1 LQKLPTERRS
11 RVSEQFL
18 EGACVH
24 TRRAAWKASF
34 QTGVTPVW
42 RAYNS
47 AQILWRTIKPFE
59 ANSPRKL
66 EHAQNA
72 PGDAGESIWIGIS

>member
-1 LQKLPTERRS
+1 MRLCKPPIFARMPLFRRKSPVDKLQKLLTERS

-18 EGACVH
+18 EDVCVH

-47 AQILWRTIKPFE
+47 ASNTL
-59 ANSPRKL
+59 ANDQ
-66 EHAQNA
+66 AF
-72 PGDAGESIWIGIS
+72 